1 MDTQII
7 TVYVVTADLLKS
19 LNHPE
24 DGQCQMSDA
33 EVLTTAIVAAL
44 YFGGKIESSRQF
56 LSEQGYIPGM
66 LSKSRLNRRLHRVK
80 HLLLIL
86 VGVLGEIGKAGN
98 EEALYLID
106 SFPLPVCDNIR
117 IARCRLYQ
125 DEQYRGYQASKR
137 RSFSGLKVH
146 LLVSAQGVPVEF
158 FLTPGSFGDVGALDL
173 YDFDLP
179 AGSTIYGDKA
189 YNWYLLEDLLAELD
203 IHLSPMRKKNSQRMP
218 PPWERFLQAR
228 HRKLVE
234 TAASNVER
242 LLPKHIHAVTPQ
254 GFELKVV
261 LFILAVSFSALSL

>member
-19 LNHPE
+19 LHHHE
-24 DGQCQMSDA
+24 EAQCQMSDA

-44 YFGGKIESSRQF
+44 FFSGKIESSRQF
-56 LSEQGYIPGM
+56 LQEQGYIPHM

-80 HLLLIL
+80 HLLLVL
-86 VGVLGEIGKAGN
+86 FGVLGEIGKAGN
-98 EEALYLID
+98 EDALYLID

-137 RSFSGLKVH
+137 RYFYGLKVH

-158 FLTPGSFGDVGALDL
+158 FLTPGSFADVGALEL

-179 AGSTIYGDKA
+179 AGSIIYGDKA

-203 IHLSPMRKKNSQRMP
+203 IHLSPMRKKNSKRMP
-218 PPWERFLQAR
+218 PPWEQFLQAR
-228 HRKLVE
+228 QRKLVE

-242 LLPKHIHAVTPQ
+242 LLPKHIHAVTSQ

-261 LFILAVSFSALSL
+261 LFILAASFLSLPL